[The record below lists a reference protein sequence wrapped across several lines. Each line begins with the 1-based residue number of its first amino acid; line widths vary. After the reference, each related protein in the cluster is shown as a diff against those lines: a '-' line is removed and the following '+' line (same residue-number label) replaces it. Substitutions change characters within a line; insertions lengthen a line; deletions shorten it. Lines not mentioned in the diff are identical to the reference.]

1 VGFATAV
8 RTCLAKYVTFAGR
21 APRSEFWYFQLF
33 AVCIVYLIPVG
44 VYLVEPATGKVV
56 GVAIVV
62 ITLLLHLPGLAV
74 AVRRLHDRNRS
85 GWHYLWMFVPFFGSI
100 GAADLVVPAW
110 HRRRQPLRCR
120 SAALMPPP
128 LSLARRERPFAPPS

>member
-1 VGFATAV
+1 
-8 RTCLAKYVTFAGR
+8 VTFAGR

-100 GAADLVVPAW
+100 VLLIWWCQRGIDDDNRFGAD
-110 HRRRQPLRCR
+110 PLR
-120 SAALMPPP
+120 
-128 LSLARRERPFAPPS
+128 